1 MGTNCAPLFDILF
14 LYSYESDFFDNTI
27 SCVNGKLARSLNLR
41 FQYIDDLIVF
51 NNKKFLEYVK
61 DIYTFQLNVAKTNQ
75 SDNLASYFD
84 LTFAIKRDGK
94 LSTKLCDKRDDFD
107 FHMVNFPLLSNDIA
121 SGPSL

>member
-14 LYSYESDFFDNTI
+14 LYSYENDFFDNTI
-27 SCVNGKLARSLNLR
+27 SCVYGKLARSLNLR

-51 NNKKFLEYVK
+51 NKKKVLEYVK
-61 DIYTFQLNVAKTNQ
+61 DIYTFQLNVEKTNQ
-75 SDNLASYFD
+75 SDNLGSYFD
-84 LTFAIKRDGK
+84 LTFAINRDGK
-94 LSTKLCDKRDDFD
+94 LSTKLCDKRDNFD